1 MKRKEK
7 VLSFSFENSVFIY
20 TGEEMGRRK
29 EVLDEISRLK
39 WKSFEAVTCVKE
51 EIPTGKMIGIRN
63 QLIL

>member
-1 MKRKEK
+1 
-7 VLSFSFENSVFIY
+7 
-20 TGEEMGRRK
+20 MGRRK